1 MKARNVALL
10 LTAALAVYLVLL
22 AGRAIALLRTGTAP
36 GVALGAGVLVLP
48 LLGVWMVVATWRSG
62 MRIQRLARRLD
73 EEGGLPDASDLPRR
87 PSGRV
92 DRKAADAWFEQRRA
106 ELERHPDDW
115 RHWYRLAYA
124 YDIAGDRRR
133 ARATMR
139 RALDL
144 EALKTPETPETP
156 EAADR

>member
-1 MKARNVALL
+1 MKARNAALV
-10 LTAALAVYLVLL
+10 LTAALVVYLVLL
-22 AGRAIALLRTGTAP
+22 GARGVELIATGTGA

-62 MRIQRLARRLD
+62 TRIQHLARRLD
-73 EEGGLPDASDLPRR
+73 AEGGLPDIEDLPRR

-92 DRKAADAWFEQRRA
+92 DRAAADAWFDERRA
-106 ELERHPDDW
+106 ELEEHPGDW
-115 RHWYRLAYA
+115 RYWYRLAHA

-144 EALKTPETPETP
+144 EASES
-156 EAADR
+156 ARG

>member
-1 MKARNVALL
+1 VKARTTALL

-22 AGRAIALLRTGTAP
+22 AERAVALLRSGTPA

-48 LLGVWMVVATWRSG
+48 VIGVWTVVATWRSG
-62 MRIQRLARRLD
+62 LRIQRLTRRLD
-73 EEGGLPDASDLPRR
+73 AEGGLPDVSDLPRM

-106 ELERHPDDW
+106 EVERDPQDW
-115 RHWYRLAYA
+115 RAWYRLAYA
-124 YDIAGDRRR
+124 YDMAGDRRR

-139 RALDL
+139 KAL
-144 EALKTPETPETP
+144 EVEEKEQPA
-156 EAADR
+156 